1 MKIVDLQ
8 KLWNYVVDNFLF
20 ETILSC
26 KTTFESLKFEIRIFQ
41 TTSDEK
47 LPKWKL

>member
-26 KTTFESLKFEIRIFQ
+26 KTTFESLKFEIQNFQ
-41 TTSDEK
+41 TTLNGKTS
-47 LPKWKL
+47 